1 MRNQELDIRTLGSRR
16 GGRVRGLRWLRM
28 TAQAVLVSMASAAL
42 CGPSAAQN
50 VEGQIV
56 ASQYATWK
64 VLGYAP
70 DTYSGFAPAACRVQG
85 GASFFPAFSMGTAV
99 RIVDSNPRLS
109 EVVTPSAVV
118 DDGSA
123 CSVTIHPAHHHQTPF
138 YFTSATAGLQEAI
151 NANIAIPGPN
161 TIVLTNQ
168 WYQLGGSAAVIAS
181 VHGAASLG
189 LVDVT
194 QVPTKWYQWNGSAYV
209 AVDTSGCNGGCVTQI
224 NGTSGPVNLVSGS
237 NVSITRT
244 GNSITVSTA
253 GSAGSGNVAAA
264 NQYSCGMYPNS
275 GTNATIGGAANCY
288 ILPTGLST
296 SQINTILGGVGAATI
311 QIPNGDAHTPFTNPN
326 NVRIDDR
333 RTDIPTE
340 MRSVKE
346 WGAQCDTRGLQGTT
360 STTGGV
366 STVTLSGNV
375 LSGNDVGDLVIGVG
389 TYAGLPAYFSD
400 PIASVTS
407 GSTATLA
414 YALPFDITNQQQL
427 TVGHDDTSSI
437 GAAIAAQVAASGQN
451 NISLSL
457 PVGNCLVH
465 HNTQTPQ
472 TFIGR
477 SKAFSRLT
485 GFPGEPVLTLAGGFW
500 QGYRDFAVYVDSR
513 IDSTRPYN
521 YFDTAGAMHAG
532 TVYYQPWG
540 LRTAHAND
548 PTAQGWFIGGFNGA
562 ASVSSGSR
570 TITVTSANVPAAGQT
585 IVFPYLSSIFT
596 TTVSTVSGS
605 TVTLAANYAGAT
617 SSEVEWFAGSS
628 PQHLASAMPATG
640 HAAKITSWSST
651 GSVATFK
658 AQNAFTA
665 GQVVTLTGFPS
676 TETLDEV
683 QVTVLSSGLSSTQ
696 FQANLTSSPGFHQ
709 EPGFAGLTITLAN
722 PIYPSPYNESNVAAH
737 GAVKIDGEECLYE
750 GVHRSSPYQIILS
763 QCSMNGTTEA
773 AHAVN
778 ATIVPMNA
786 WKWDSMPWPV
796 TPTIHTTAPTTTTP
810 VGAEYFPA
818 GNVGAYGIGSPW
830 PDGAAGGAVGSPF
843 EGHLENL
850 LIQTWENVSF
860 GHNNDASFFWAA
872 PPYES
877 HFSNI
882 DMYNQSCFIEATSGI
897 HTHEY
902 NSYNPT
908 GDGATTDTMSCR
920 ANFDGAI
927 ADFISG
933 GQQYHSNW
941 ASYGGTG
948 GMGFNVSFGWDD
960 QSGNLATEVYDS
972 TFTNIY
978 LESGGLLP
986 HGEVLSEL
994 DCLTCWWYG
1003 IGTGNSTFIGGSNQQ
1018 FFGGNLASTNND
1030 PAVNYGPNTAFHEV
1044 LGPLSTTT
1052 SNTYGL
1058 SSFLNYGANISGCA
1072 LIPGISTNDGC
1083 ITPGVGSSRRPSQGQ
1098 SGETFST
1105 GNLTAPYV
1113 DSIDGFITPSGIGSW
1128 TFDDTAPIT
1137 HSYWSCGT
1145 GTNPQV
1151 YCENVS
1157 QFIGNG
1163 NGGGQLVPGQY
1174 DLIGAFKA
1182 TSGAAQTLNFSLIAY
1197 QSGLPTAPYC
1207 TAVGGSGQTPV
1218 PINGNSSV
1226 IVPISTT
1233 WAKVDLGK
1241 VDLSSYSGCG
1251 FGMHFNQ
1258 VSTTPTTVETAFI
1271 DLAPIWEGPTA
1282 QKITLN
1288 QTTPA
1293 DNATCKPGT
1302 FLGSDTNYIYVCTA
1316 SGTVKRAALSA
1327 Y

>member
-1 MRNQELDIRTLGSRR
+1 MRNQGSDIRELESRR
-16 GGRVRGLRWLRM
+16 SEPTGGLRWLRL
-28 TAQAVLVSMASAAL
+28 TAQAVLVSIACAAL
-42 CGPSAAQN
+42 CAPSAAQN

-64 VLGYAP
+64 VSGYAP

-85 GASFFPAFSMGTAV
+85 GASFFPAFSMGTAI

-209 AVDTSGCNGGCVTQI
+209 AVDTSGCNGNCVTQI

-275 GTNATIGGAANCY
+275 GTNATIGGAANCF
-288 ILPTGLST
+288 ILPTGLSS
-296 SQINTILGGVGAATI
+296 SQINNILGGVGAATI
-311 QIPNGDAHTPFTNPN
+311 QIPNGDAHTPFINPN
-326 NVRIDDR
+326 NIRIDDK

-340 MRSVKE
+340 TRSVKE
-346 WGAQCDTRGLQGTT
+346 WGAQCDTRGLFGTT

-366 STVTLSGNV
+366 STLTISGAT
-375 LSGNDVGDLVIGVG
+375 LSGNDVGSLVIGVG
-389 TYAGLPAYFSD
+389 TYAGLPTYFAD

-407 GSTATLA
+407 GQTASLA
-414 YALPFDITNQQQL
+414 YALPFDITNQQFL

-457 PVGNCLVH
+457 PVGNCLMH
-465 HNTQTPQ
+465 HNTQVPQ
-472 TFIGR
+472 TFFGR
-477 SKAFSRLT
+477 SKNFSQLT
-485 GFPGEPVLTLAGGFW
+485 GFPGEPVLILSGGFW
-500 QGYRDFAVYVDSR
+500 QTYRDFRVNVDSR
-513 IDSTRPYN
+513 IDSTHPYY
-521 YFDTAGAMHAG
+521 YFDTVGTQHNG
-532 TVYYQPWG
+532 TVYYQPFL

-548 PTAQGWFIGGFNGA
+548 PTAQGWFIGGYNGV
-562 ASVSSGSR
+562 ASVTGGSP
-570 TITVTSANVPAAGQT
+570 TITVTSSPVPAVGQT

-605 TVTLAANYAGAT
+605 TVTLAANYPGAT
-617 SSEVEWFAGSS
+617 SSEQEWFAGSS
-628 PQHLASAMPATG
+628 PQHLTASMPATG

-651 GSVATFK
+651 GSVVTFN

-665 GQVVTLTGFPS
+665 GQVVTLTGFPT
-676 TETLDEV
+676 TETFDEV
-683 QVTVLSSGLSSTQ
+683 QVTVLSTGLSGTQ
-696 FQANLTSSPGFHQ
+696 FQVNLTSSAGFHQ
-709 EPGFAGLTITLAN
+709 EPGYAGLTIILAN

-737 GAVKIDGEECLYE
+737 GAVKIDGEECTYE
-750 GVHRSSPYQIILS
+750 GVHRNSPYQLILS
-763 QCSMNGTTEA
+763 QCSMNRTTEA
-773 AHAVN
+773 AHAAN

-796 TPTIHTTAPTTTTP
+796 TPTIHATAPRTTTP
-810 VGAEYFPA
+810 VGAEYYPA
-818 GNVGAYGIGSPW
+818 GNVGAFGIGAQW
-830 PDGAAGGAVGSPF
+830 PDGAVGGPVGTPF

-850 LIQTWENVSF
+850 LIQTWQNVSF
-860 GHNNDASFFWAA
+860 GHNNDASFFWPA
-872 PPYES
+872 PPYET

-897 HTHEY
+897 HTYEY
-902 NSYNPT
+902 NSTNPT
-908 GDGATTDTMSCR
+908 GDSATTDHMSCR

-933 GQQYHSNW
+933 GWQHHESW
-941 ASYGGTG
+941 STYGGTG

-960 QSGNLATEVYDS
+960 QTGNLATEVYNS

-978 LESGGLLP
+978 EESGGLLP
-986 HGEVLSEL
+986 HGEVTDEL

-1003 IGTGNSTFIGGSNQQ
+1003 LGSQNSTIIGGQFQ
-1018 FFGGNLASTNND
+1018 EFFGGALASGMYD
-1030 PAVNYGPNTAFHEV
+1030 PAVNYGTHNSFHGT
-1044 LGPLSTTT
+1044 LGPESPI
-1052 SNTYGL
+1052 NNNVFGL
-1058 SSFLNYGANISGCA
+1058 SSFLNYGQNISGCLHMA
-1072 LIPGISTNDGC
+1072 GVNNDGC
-1083 ITPGVGSSRRPSQGQ
+1083 ITPGAGNSRKPSQGV
-1098 SGETFST
+1098 SGETFVT

-1137 HSYWSCGT
+1137 HSYWSCGI

-1174 DLIGAFKA
+1174 ELIGAFKA
-1182 TSGAAQTLNFSLIAY
+1182 TSGSAQTLNFSLIAY
-1197 QSGLPTAPYC
+1197 QSGLATAPYC
-1207 TAVGGSGQTPV
+1207 AAVGGSGQTPV
-1218 PINGNSSV
+1218 TINGNSS
-1226 IVPISTT
+1226 ITVPITTT
-1233 WAKVDLGK
+1233 WGKVDLGK

-1258 VSTTPTTVETAFI
+1258 ASTTPTTVETAFI

-1302 FLGSDTNYIYVCTA
+1302 FLGSDANYIYVCTA